1 MSKLE
6 EALTVNTQGLSSI
19 MSFKNLNAPSWEA
32 LVAAVK
38 ANCRSPSV
46 RWMYNGRQS
55 SCCLA
60 FNVAVEAM
68 KIFL

>member
-1 MSKLE
+1 MLKLE
-6 EALTVNTQGLSSI
+6 EALTVNTQGLTSI
-19 MSFKNLNAPSWEA
+19 MSSKNLNSSSWED

-55 SCCLA
+55 SCCLP